1 MIGTLTAFTVYR
13 CGAEKMMIIARE
25 RYFEEHYEYM
35 HDEGK
40 GRTDRHAEGN
50 EQWFFE

>member
-1 MIGTLTAFTVYR
+1 MIVTLIASTVYR
-13 CGAEKMMIIARE
+13 HGAEKMMIIARE
-25 RYFEEHYEYM
+25 RYFEEHDEYM

-50 EQWFFE
+50 EQWFLE